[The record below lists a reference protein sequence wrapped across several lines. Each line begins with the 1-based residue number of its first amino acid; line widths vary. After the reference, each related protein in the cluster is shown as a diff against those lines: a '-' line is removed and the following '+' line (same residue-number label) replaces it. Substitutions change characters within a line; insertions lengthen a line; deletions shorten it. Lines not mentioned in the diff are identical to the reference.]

1 MPSEDPQ
8 KLLHCLYDDLH
19 ETAIS
24 APQNLVACSD
34 MAGEVIAVGE
44 DVKEWKTGD
53 RVCANF
59 SPEHPDGDITPEI
72 MGAAL
77 GGIVD
82 GVLTQYKAFNYR
94 VCNLT

>member
-1 MPSEDPQ
+1 
-8 KLLHCLYDDLH
+8 
-19 ETAIS
+19 
-24 APQNLVACSD
+24 

-59 SPEHPDGDITPEI
+59 SPEHLDGDITAEI